1 MTRDR
6 RGFLLT
12 ATATGLVALDW
23 LGSPLRAD
31 AKAMKEK
38 TSEVEISAPEDLMRE
53 HGVLDRILLIFEEG
67 LRRLRG
73 QQDVSPD
80 VFHRSATLVRQFVE
94 DYHEKL
100 EETYIF
106 PRLESGHTLVD
117 VVAVLRQQHE
127 AGRRLTDTVL
137 RLSDAG
143 PFANGES
150 RADLIRACDAFIR
163 MYRPHAA
170 REDTVVFP
178 ALYHVASARQIKELG
193 EQFENEEHRRFGE
206 HGFEDT
212 VEHVAEIE
220 KQLGIYDLAAF
231 TPT

>member
-6 RGFLLT
+6 REFLLT

-23 LGSPLRAD
+23 LGIPLRAD

-67 LRRLRG
+67 LRRFRA
-73 QQDVSPD
+73 QQDVSSD

-94 DYHEKL
+94 NYHEKL

-117 VVAVLRQQHE
+117 VVAVLRQQHQ

-137 RLSDAG
+137 QLSDADHL
-143 PFANGES
+143 ANAES
-150 RADLIRACDAFIR
+150 RTELVRACDAFIR

-178 ALYHVASARQIKELG
+178 ALYRVASARQIKELG

-212 VEHVAEIE
+212 VERVAEIE
-220 KQLGIYDLAAF
+220 KQLGIYDLASF